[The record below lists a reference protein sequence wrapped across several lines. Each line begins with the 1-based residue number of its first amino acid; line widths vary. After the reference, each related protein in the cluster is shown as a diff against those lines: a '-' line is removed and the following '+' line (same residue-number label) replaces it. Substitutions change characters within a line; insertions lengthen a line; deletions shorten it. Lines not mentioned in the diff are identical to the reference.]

1 MFNNMLG
8 NDVLRLLTQSSSQF
22 MHNWEKATRLQL
34 SCFCCSSSCSRRERH
49 RVRCFIMTCIC
60 HLVLV
65 LYLMLIRSLHDFHS
79 RSARPVPHQNFVPD
93 LRESL
98 APICKAQQ
106 LCKNAESVMQ
116 SEGQLVNRTEKVRE
130 EYENKG
136 TLKIVNIGCQMLCK
150 VLVC

>member
-65 LYLMLIRSLHDFHS
+65 LYLMLIRLLHDFHS
-79 RSARPVPHQNFVPD
+79 RFALQYLTPECLSTTSPASELRSGFEGKLGTNLQSSTALQECQKCNVVRGIASEQNG
-93 LRESL
+93 ESETR
-98 APICKAQQ
+98 I
-106 LCKNAESVMQ
+106 
-116 SEGQLVNRTEKVRE
+116 
-130 EYENKG
+130 
-136 TLKIVNIGCQMLCK
+136 
-150 VLVC
+150 

>member
-1 MFNNMLG
+1 MFRVFEHDRRKFELGITKTFQMSVCLSSFLLKRKWFCIMFNNMLG
-8 NDVLRLLTQSSSQF
+8 NDVLRLLTQSNSQF
-22 MHNWEKATRLQL
+22 MHNWEKATRPQL

-49 RVRCFIMTCIC
+49 RVRCSIMTCIC

-106 LCKNAESVMQ
+106 LCKNAKSVM
-116 SEGQLVNRTEKVRE
+116 
-130 EYENKG
+130 
-136 TLKIVNIGCQMLCK
+136 
-150 VLVC
+150 